1 MIKPCATAVSF
12 KTLITSLLM
21 IAGLMAVT
29 AFAGGHEQGDTDYH
43 DEQHADDHG
52 QDDSHDH
59 GSHDD
64 DKHDD
69 EASHVSEL
77 ANLRALHA
85 WTNATRDRDA
95 HVYVELENIGTETI
109 TLTGAHAELA
119 QTARLT
125 GFRLVDGEPQHA
137 PIEAMPL
144 DPSST
149 LVLSPNGLS
158 IQLKG
163 LSSALVEG
171 EHFDV
176 HLDTDVGR
184 LTLHVEVES
193 ASARQHGHAGHNH

>member
-1 MIKPCATAVSF
+1 MATLSCNRVSF
-12 KTLITSLLM
+12 RTIVTSLLLIM
-21 IAGLMAVT
+21 GLMVLP
-29 AFAGGHEQGDTDYH
+29 AFAGGHGEDGTDPH
-43 DEQHADDHG
+43 DEQHADEHSDH
-52 QDDSHDH
+52 DDD
-59 GSHDD
+59 SHDD
-64 DKHDD
+64 DKH
-69 EASHVSEL
+69 EEETRHVSEL
-77 ANLRALHA
+77 IHLRALHA

-95 HVYVELENIGTETI
+95 HVYVELENTGSETI

-119 QTARLT
+119 QTAQLT

-137 PIEAMPL
+137 PIETMPL

-158 IQLKG
+158 IQLEG

>member
-1 MIKPCATAVSF
+1 MIKPCVTTVSF
-12 KTLITSLLM
+12 KTLITSLLLV
-21 IAGLMAVT
+21 AGLMAVT
-29 AFAGGHEQGDTDYH
+29 AFAGGHEQGDTDHH

-52 QDDSHDH
+52 HDDSHD
-59 GSHDD
+59 DD
-64 DKHDD
+64 AK
-69 EASHVSEL
+69 HVSEL

-95 HVYVELENIGTETI
+95 HIYVELENTGTDTI
-109 TLTGAHAELA
+109 ILTGAHAEIA
-119 QTARLT
+119 QTAQLT

-158 IQLKG
+158 IQLEG
-163 LSSALVEG
+163 LSKALEEG

-176 HLDTDVGR
+176 HLDTDAGR
-184 LTLHVEVES
+184 LELDVEVES
-193 ASARQHGHAGHNH
+193 ASARQHSHAGHAH